1 MENLKAFAKEVGL
14 FLSSGI
20 FLKNFAMM
28 VGTVVGFVL
37 LTNWFLG
44 CYTHHGESVQVD
56 DFTGMELK
64 DAIRQGSDKDFEF
77 EILDSVWQEGKPSG
91 LIIAQTPKPLSRVKE
106 GRKIYVTITGNPE
119 AYRLPE
125 FKESSYE
132 YESYAKKIL
141 NYGIKSKVTE
151 RVFDRKQ
158 AEGSILYFY
167 HNGKKISEREVK
179 SGYYVMP
186 GDMLEFVVTQQLS
199 NQLQVPDLVCMN
211 YSAAEFLVSSSNLI
225 IGNVNEEDAISSQ
238 STAFVTRQDP
248 AAGEPIQMGGQV
260 TVWISQEKP
269 TICDDAGDDVP
280 TTTDGDGN

>member
-14 FLSSGI
+14 FLSSTI

-91 LIIAQTPKPLSRVKE
+91 LIMSQTPKPLSRVKE

-141 NYGIKSKVTE
+141 NYGVKSKVTE

-167 HNGKKISEREVK
+167 HDGKKITEREVK

-186 GDMLEFVVTQQLS
+186 GDMLEFVVTQELS

-225 IGNVNEEDAISSQ
+225 IGNVNEEDAVSNQ
-238 STAFVTRQDP
+238 STAYVTRQDP
-248 AAGEPIQMGGQV
+248 AAGQPIQMGGQL

-269 TICDDAGDDVP
+269 AICDDAADDAP
-280 TTTDGDGN
+280 TTTDDSGN